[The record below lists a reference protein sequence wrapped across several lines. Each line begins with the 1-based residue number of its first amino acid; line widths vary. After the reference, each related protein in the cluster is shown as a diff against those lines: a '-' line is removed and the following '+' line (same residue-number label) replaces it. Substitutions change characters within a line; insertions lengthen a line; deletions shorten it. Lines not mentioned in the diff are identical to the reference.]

1 MITISRERMKEL
13 LVAEMTL
20 AALESGGV
28 DNWEWHGYAMREYL
42 DMILGDYDKEDF
54 MRWVDEHKNEDQ
66 TREEFIDDMGIEDF
80 VDYEMDGGV
89 Y

>member
-20 AALESGGV
+20 AALKSGGV

-54 MRWVDEHKNEDQ
+54 MRWVDEHKDEDQ
-66 TREEFIDDMGIEDF
+66 TREEFIEEMDIEDF

>member
-1 MITISRERMKEL
+1 MITIPKKRMNHL

-28 DNWEWHGYAMREYL
+28 DNWAWHGYAMREYL

-54 MRWVDEHKNEDQ
+54 MRWVDEHKDKDQ
-66 TREEFIDDMGIEDF
+66 TREEFIDEMGIEDF
-80 VDYEMDGGV
+80 VDYEMDGGI